1 MMSKAGL
8 TELISFNVAGQEFC
22 VDVMS
27 VREIKGWMPA
37 TPLPHTPSYMRG
49 VIDLRG
55 VVLTIIDLAARLGF
69 APTEPSARH
78 VIIVA
83 EIKGEAIGLL
93 VDSVSDILTIDPGT
107 IQATPDLANA
117 VTRQFVAGLVAM
129 EGSMISV
136 LSLER
141 LFGDQER
148 AAA

>member
-1 MMSKAGL
+1 MSKAGL
-8 TELISFNVAGQEFC
+8 SELISFNVAGQEFC

-27 VREIKGWMPA
+27 VREIKGWMPV

-55 VVLTIIDLAARLGF
+55 IVLSIIDLAARLGF
-69 APTEPSARH
+69 PPTEPSPRH

-83 EIKGEAIGLL
+83 EIRNEAVGLL
-93 VDSVSDILTIDPGT
+93 VDSVSDILTIDPST
-107 IQATPDLANA
+107 IQATPDFANEM
-117 VTRQFVAGLVAM
+117 TRQFVAGLVAV

-136 LSLER
+136 LALER
-141 LFGDQER
+141 LFHDAER

>member
-27 VREIKGWMPA
+27 VREIKGWMPV

-55 VVLTIIDLAARLGF
+55 VVLSIIDLAARLGF
-69 APTEPSARH
+69 PATDPSARH

-83 EIKGEAIGLL
+83 EIKGDAVGLL
-93 VDSVSDILTIDPGT
+93 VDSVSDILTIDPST
-107 IQATPDLANA
+107 IQATPDFANE
-117 VTRQFVAGLVAM
+117 VTRQFVAGLVAV

-136 LSLER
+136 LSLDR
-141 LFGDQER
+141 LFGEPER

>member
-1 MMSKAGL
+1 MKKTGL
-8 TELISFNVAGQEFC
+8 NELISFNVAGQHFC
-22 VDVMS
+22 VDVMA

-55 VVLTIIDLAARLGF
+55 AVLSIIDLAARLGF
-69 APTEPSARH
+69 PPTDPSARH

-83 EIKGEAIGLL
+83 EIRGEVVGLL
-93 VDSVSDILTIDPGT
+93 VDSVSDILNIDPET
-107 IQATPDLANA
+107 IQPTPDFANEL
-117 VTRQFVAGLVAM
+117 TRQFVSGLVAT

-141 LFGDQER
+141 LLSDQER
-148 AAA
+148 AAAA

>member
-1 MMSKAGL
+1 MSKAGL
-8 TELISFNVAGQEFC
+8 SELISFNVAGQEFC

-27 VREIKGWMPA
+27 VREIKGWIPA

-83 EIKGEAIGLL
+83 EINGEAIGLL
-93 VDSVSDILTIDPGT
+93 VDSVSDILTIDPET
-107 IQATPDLANA
+107 IQATPDFANS

-141 LFGDQER
+141 LFGDHDR

>member
-69 APTEPSARH
+69 APTLPTARH

-93 VDSVSDILTIDPGT
+93 VDSVSDILTIDPET